1 MVSKV
6 IRYVAFGLAVL
17 YGVLGGVFVIGETF
31 ADPGGAAAAGLV
43 AAWLVPLVALVVLVV
58 LRPDRAAAVLVW
70 VTGGVVVLVLLA
82 GTLVDP
88 RALAGPIGPIAVFAL
103 ALPLAFLGVHTPRLA
118 GLLLVGA
125 AAALIVAA
133 LLAAAVHGHRTGI
146 GGSTAAV
153 VLPVLGIGGLF
164 LLAGALEHR
173 TTWRQGG
180 VRARPS
186 AR

>member
-1 MVSKV
+1 MVPK
-6 IRYVAFGLAVL
+6 ILRYVAFGLALL
-17 YGVLGGVFVIGETF
+17 YGGLGAVFVIGETF

-43 AAWLVPLVALVVLVV
+43 AAWLVPLV
-58 LRPDRAAAVLVW
+58 
-70 VTGGVVVLVLLA
+70 
-82 GTLVDP
+82 TLV
-88 RALAGPIGPIAVFAL
+88 
-103 ALPLAFLGVHTPRLA
+103 
-118 GLLLVGA
+118 LLVGA
-125 AAALIVAA
+125 AAALVVGA

-153 VLPVLGIGGLF
+153 VLPVLALGGLF

-173 TTWRQGG
+173 TTGPHGG